1 MKRIWMF
8 TFVVI
13 FCLLENVKVYAGE
26 AASMENFQDIVD
38 TTDHIYTFAEMECD
52 LAELVAKYPDFITCS
67 VIGKSLDS
75 RNIWQIVIGNP
86 QAPKAIHIQ
95 AGIHGRE
102 WMNCWMLMK
111 QVEEILKNRDT
122 PLVSGVSYGTILE
135 QCAVYIMPMVNPD
148 GVTIS
153 QVGIEGIVNEG
164 LRYNLYQ
171 MKGAP
176 TPSKWKANAAGVDLN
191 RNFSVGWGKKVNVNA
206 PCSEFYNGVAPFTE
220 PETLAV
226 VNSFATRKFDIAIT
240 YHSMEG
246 ALYFDIGQ
254 QGELRN
260 KNFELAILVN
270 QITGY
275 QYEEYSDVHGLDY
288 NWIIF
293 DQNTPTVLIETG
305 TVPCPLPYSQW
316 DCIWNRNKDLIMLL
330 ALNYA
335 YK

>member
-8 TFVVI
+8 TFVMI

-26 AASMENFQDIVD
+26 AVSTEYVQDIVD

-52 LAELVAKYPDFITCS
+52 IVELVAKYPDFITCS

-122 PLVSGVSYGTILE
+122 PLVNGVSYGTILE

-164 LRYNLYQ
+164 LRYNLYH
-171 MKGAP
+171 MK
-176 TPSKWKANAAGVDLN
+176 
-191 RNFSVGWGKKVNVNA
+191 
-206 PCSEFYNGVAPFTE
+206 
-220 PETLAV
+220 
-226 VNSFATRKFDIAIT
+226 
-240 YHSMEG
+240 G

-260 KNFELAILVN
+260 QSFELAVLVN

-275 QYEEYSDVHGLDY
+275 NFEEYSEVHGLDY

-316 DCIWNRNKDLIMLL
+316 NCIWNRNKDLIMLL